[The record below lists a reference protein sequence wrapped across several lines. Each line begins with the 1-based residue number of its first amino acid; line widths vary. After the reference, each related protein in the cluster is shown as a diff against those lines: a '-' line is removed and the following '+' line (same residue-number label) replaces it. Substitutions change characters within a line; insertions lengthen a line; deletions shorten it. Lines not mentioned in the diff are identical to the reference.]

1 MFPCGSIAC
10 VFSGDIKQ
18 INYKLKKCALWRV
31 YECFYRL

>member
-18 INYKLKKCALWRV
+18 INYKLKKM
-31 YECFYRL
+31 RLVARIRMFL